1 MSDILT
7 KNVRDD
13 ELNTRLV
20 YDIVRL
26 NNWKNTCTRW
36 VIGNR
41 RVQRTI
47 CSYDLTVLGWGFHSM
62 SLNFEN
68 SIETVLIIVLRTR
81 KTVLRKPWI
90 NREDNSESSQFSYT
104 DIVVTRTMNSTVVV
118 ILPYIYQ

>member
-26 NNWKNTCTRW
+26 DNWKNTCTRG

-47 CSYDLTVLGWGFHSM
+47 YSYDLTVLGWGFYSI
-62 SLNFEN
+62 SLNDEN
-68 SIETVLIIVLRTR
+68 RIETVLIIVLRTR
-81 KTVLRKPWI
+81 KTVLRKLWI
-90 NREDNSESSQFSYT
+90 NREDKSKSSQFIFT
-104 DIVVTRTMNSTVVV
+104 AIVVTRTMNYAVVV
-118 ILPYIYQ
+118 ILPYI